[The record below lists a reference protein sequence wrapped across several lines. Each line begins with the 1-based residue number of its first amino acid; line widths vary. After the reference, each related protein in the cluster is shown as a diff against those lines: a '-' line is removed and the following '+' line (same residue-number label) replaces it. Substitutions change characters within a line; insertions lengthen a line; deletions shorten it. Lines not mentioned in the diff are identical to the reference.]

1 MFGIG
6 MPELLVILLIALL
19 VFGATRLPQ
28 IGRAIGKTINE
39 LKKGLKEGTEE
50 EKEEKK

>member
-6 MPELLVILLIALL
+6 MPELILIILIAII
-19 VFGATRLPQ
+19 VFGASPKIARKL
-28 IGRAIGKTINE
+28 GKTINE

-50 EKEEKK
+50 EEEKKQ